1 MERLMSPWRLR
12 YVSSARRKKE
22 ACVFCAAVR
31 GRDDRSR
38 LVLFRGEHNFVI
50 LNKYPYNNG
59 HLMIVPNAHI
69 RSLQDS
75 PDEAL
80 VEMTRL
86 AARCEATLRR
96 VYRPTGI
103 NLGMNLGRSA
113 GAGIEE
119 HYHLHIVPRWDGD
132 TNFMTSVGGTR
143 VIPEALQVSY
153 RRLRPMFRQAA
164 KKKRPGTRRT
174 GGGSRSAR

>member
-12 YVSSARRKKE
+12 YVSSERRKDE
-22 ACVFCAAVR
+22 GCVFCAAFKA
-31 GRDDRSR
+31 RDDRSR

-59 HLMIVPNAHI
+59 HLMIVPNVHI
-69 RSLQDS
+69 QSLLDA
-75 PDEAL
+75 PDETL
-80 VEMTRL
+80 VEMARL
-86 AARCEATLRR
+86 AARCEAVLRR

-103 NLGMNLGRSA
+103 NLGMNLGTSA

-119 HYHLHIVPRWDGD
+119 HYHLHLLPRWDGD

-143 VIPEALQVSY
+143 VIPEALQASY

-164 KKKRPGTRRT
+164 RKKRPSTRR
-174 GGGSRSAR
+174 GGGSRNSR

>member
-12 YVSSARRKKE
+12 YVSSGRRKKE
-22 ACVFCAAVR
+22 GCVFCAAFR
-31 GRDDRSR
+31 ARDDRSR

-69 RSLQDS
+69 RSLQDA
-75 PDEAL
+75 PDETLA
-80 VEMTRL
+80 EMTRL
-86 AARCEATLRR
+86 AARCEAALRR

-103 NLGMNLGRSA
+103 NLGMNLGKSA

-119 HYHLHIVPRWDGD
+119 HYHLHVLPRWDGD

-143 VIPEALQVSY
+143 VIPEGLQASY
-153 RRLRPMFRQAA
+153 RRLRPMFRKPAR
-164 KKKRPGTRRT
+164 KKRPASRRT
-174 GGGSRSAR
+174 GGGSRSPR